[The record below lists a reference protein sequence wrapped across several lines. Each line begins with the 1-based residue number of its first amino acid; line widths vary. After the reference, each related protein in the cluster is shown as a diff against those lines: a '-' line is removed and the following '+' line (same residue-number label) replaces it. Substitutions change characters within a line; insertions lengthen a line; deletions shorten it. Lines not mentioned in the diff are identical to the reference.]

1 VKYERDCGQRRSL
14 ESGKLVMGGGGGG
27 VAFITASSS
36 SG

>member
-1 VKYERDCGQRRSL
+1 MKYERDCGQRRSL
-14 ESGKLVMGGGGGG
+14 ESGKLVMGGGGG